1 MEEHGKATQ
10 AAVRER
16 NLTTALQLVL
26 SGNGTATRAGI
37 ARRTGL
43 TSATVSSLLAGLI
56 ADGLV
61 IEGERAESTGGKR
74 ATTLRVANED
84 HVLLSLLVQPGLV
97 RGAVVDLLGDV
108 VTTTSQRPATP
119 GSIEDVRTVV
129 RRLVAATSAHI
140 VAVGV
145 QVPGIADGPLIRE
158 SVQLGWT
165 DVDLARELSGIVEAP
180 IHLINDA
187 DAEAIADST
196 AGAPDEAE
204 TDGFGASQLFVS
216 LSTGVG
222 AAVLIDGA
230 VVAGAAHR
238 AGEIGHVPVLFG
250 ADAPVCACGNRG
262 CLEEVVSV
270 TSLLGLPHGTDL
282 EALDLPALAATPES
296 RERIANGARVLA
308 RALLLVGAALD
319 VPTIVL
325 GGAAPAL
332 GPEFIGHL
340 RAEAARHPVKAAMP
354 LSFRYAH
361 AAQDRPYRGAAQH
374 ALRSTLGV
382 TWAR

>member
-1 MEEHGKATQ
+1 MADDHGKATQ
-10 AAVRER
+10 AAVREK

-61 IEGERAESTGGKR
+61 AEGELAESTGGKR
-74 ATTLRVANED
+74 ATTLRVDTERQ
-84 HVLLSLLVQPGLV
+84 VLLSVLVQPGLI
-97 RGAVVDLLGDV
+97 RGAVLSMLGDELHRL
-108 VTTTSQRPATP
+108 SHRPAEP
-119 GSIEDVRTVV
+119 GSIDDIRAVI
-129 RRLVAATSAHI
+129 RRLAATTDARVAAI
-140 VAVGV
+140 GV

-158 SVQLGWT
+158 SVQLGWS
-165 DVDLARELSGIVEAP
+165 DLDLVEALSGVVDSP
-180 IHLINDA
+180 IHLVNDA
-187 DAEAIADST
+187 DAEAIADTS
-196 AGAPDEAE
+196 AD
-204 TDGFGASQLFVS
+204 DGFGANRLFVS

-222 AAVLIDGA
+222 AAVMVDGA

-250 ADAPVCACGNRG
+250 EDAPVCACGNRG

-270 TSLLGLPHGTDL
+270 TSLLGLPHGADL
-282 EALDLPALAATPES
+282 EAVDIAALASTPEA
-296 RERIANGARVLA
+296 RVRIASGARILA

-319 VPTIVL
+319 VPTVVL
-325 GGAAPAL
+325 GGASAEL

-340 RAEAARHPVKAAMP
+340 RAEAARHPVRAAMP
-354 LSFRYAH
+354 LSFRYARS
-361 AAQDRPYRGAAQH
+361 ALDEPFRGAAQH
-374 ALRSTLGV
+374 ALHSTFGV
-382 TWAR
+382 SWAR

>member
-1 MEEHGKATQ
+1 MAEEHGKATQ
-10 AAVRER
+10 GAVRER

-61 IEGERAESTGGKR
+61 TEGQLAESTGGKR
-74 ATTLRVANED
+74 ATTLRVAAEN
-84 HVLLSLLVQPGLV
+84 HVLLSLIVQPGLV
-97 RGAVVDLLGDV
+97 RGAVVDLLGDEV
-108 VTTTSQRPATP
+108 ATAAQRPATP
-119 GSIEDVRTVV
+119 GSLEDVRSVA
-129 RRLVAATSAHI
+129 RKLVAATSAHI

-158 SVQLGWT
+158 SVQLAWT
-165 DVDLARELSGIVEAP
+165 DVDLGRELSGIVDAP

-187 DAEAIADST
+187 DAEAIADSSI
-196 AGAPDEAE
+196 GEAAA
-204 TDGFGASQLFVS
+204 DDFGASQLFVS

-222 AAVLIDGA
+222 AAVIIDGT
-230 VVAGAAHR
+230 VVAGASHR
-238 AGEIGHVPVLFG
+238 SGEIGHVPVLFG

-282 EALDLPALAATPES
+282 EALDLAALAATADS
-296 RERIANGARVLA
+296 RRRIAEGARVLA

-319 VPTIVL
+319 VPNIVI
-325 GGAAPAL
+325 GGAAPRL

-354 LSFRYAH
+354 LSFRYARVAH
-361 AAQDRPYRGAAQH
+361 DRPYRGAAQY
-374 ALRSTLGV
+374 ALRSALGV
-382 TWAR
+382 AWAG

>member
-1 MEEHGKATQ
+1 VAEEHGKATQ

-26 SGNGTATRAGI
+26 SGDGTATRAGI

-61 IEGERAESTGGKR
+61 IEGQLAESTGGKR
-74 ATTLRVANED
+74 ATTLRVDTERY
-84 HVLLSLLVQPGLV
+84 VLLSLVVQPGLV
-97 RGAVVDLLGDV
+97 RGAVVDLRGEELSTV
-108 VTTTSQRPATP
+108 AQRPATP
-119 GSIEDVRTVV
+119 GSVEDVRAVV
-129 RRLVAATSAHI
+129 RRLVASTDARVI
-140 VAVGV
+140 AVGV
-145 QVPGIADGPLIRE
+145 QVPGIADGSLIRE

-165 DVDLARELSGIVEAP
+165 DVDLSRELRDVVDAP
-180 IHLINDA
+180 IHLVNDA
-187 DAEAIADST
+187 DAEALADST
-196 AGAPDEAE
+196 ASD
-204 TDGFGASQLFVS
+204 DFGANQLFVS

-222 AAVLIDGA
+222 AAVIIDGD
-230 VVAGAAHR
+230 VVSGAANR

-262 CLEEVVSV
+262 CLEEIVSV

-282 EALDLPALAATPES
+282 EALDISALASAPEA
-296 RERIANGARVLA
+296 RERIAVGARILA

-319 VPTIVL
+319 VPNIVL
-325 GGAAPAL
+325 GGTAPKL

-354 LSFRYAH
+354 LNFRYARV
-361 AAQDRPYRGAAQH
+361 AQDRPFRGAAQY
-374 ALRSTLGV
+374 ALHSTLGL
-382 TWAR
+382 TWTNPGR

>member
-1 MEEHGKATQ
+1 MEDHGKATQ

-43 TSATVSSLLAGLI
+43 TSATVSSLLADLI

-61 IEGERAESTGGKR
+61 IEGQLAESTGGKR
-74 ATTLRVANED
+74 ATTLRVAAEN
-84 HVLLSLLVQPGLV
+84 HVLLALIVQPGLV
-97 RGAVVDLLGDV
+97 RGGVLDLLGHELA
-108 VTTTSQRPATP
+108 TAAQRPATP
-119 GSIEDVRTVV
+119 GSLEDVRSVV
-129 RRLVAATSAHI
+129 RKLVGATSARI

-165 DVDLARELSGIVEAP
+165 DVDLARELSGVVEAP

-187 DAEAIADST
+187 DAEAIAEST
-196 AGAPDEAE
+196 ASDDPGAD
-204 TDGFGASQLFVS
+204 DFGASQLFVS

-222 AAVLIDGA
+222 AAVILDGE
-230 VVAGAAHR
+230 VVTGASHR

-250 ADAPVCACGNRG
+250 PEAPVCACGNRG

-282 EALDLPALAATPES
+282 EALDLAALAATPES
-296 RERIANGARVLA
+296 RQRIADGARVLA

-325 GGAAPAL
+325 GGAAPKL

-354 LSFRYAH
+354 LGFRYARV
-361 AAQDRPYRGAAQH
+361 AQEQPYRGAAQH

-382 TWAR
+382 TWAG